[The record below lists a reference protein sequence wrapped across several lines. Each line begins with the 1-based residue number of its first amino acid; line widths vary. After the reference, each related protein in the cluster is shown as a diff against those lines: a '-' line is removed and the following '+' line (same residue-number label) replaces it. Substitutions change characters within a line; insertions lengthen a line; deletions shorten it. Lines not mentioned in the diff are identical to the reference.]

1 MVVMLFW
8 TFWCLAA
15 FVGSATLTGQLVTW
29 TLSRGLLDIPND
41 RSSHTRPTPRGGGL
55 AIVAVMM
62 LAALLTCGLYPQS
75 AGIIAAVALPAAA
88 IAAVSWLDDL
98 KPVQNRTRFGVH
110 LGAAIAATA
119 LLGPLPAVQ
128 LGSLGSLDFGAAAW
142 PLTILWI
149 VGLTNAFNFMDG
161 IDGIAGIT
169 AAAAGCGLAA
179 AAAAVGAPPTGALAA
194 ALAGAALGFLA
205 HNWQPAKIFM
215 GDVGSAFCGFM
226 LAVIPLAA
234 PAGLREKLV
243 PVVVAALWPF
253 LLDTTFTLLRRA
265 IRRENIFQAHRTHL
279 YQRLTVAGWSHRSV
293 ARLYGM
299 LSAITAALA
308 AGPFIDPECRLA
320 ADNALLAMLL
330 AGAAGLAACV
340 FLAEK
345 TQSLRTEEPAS

>member
-1 MVVMLFW
+1 M
-8 TFWCLAA
+8 
-15 FVGSATLTGQLVTW
+15 
-29 TLSRGLLDIPND
+29 
-41 RSSHTRPTPRGGGL
+41 
-55 AIVAVMM
+55 
-62 LAALLTCGLYPQS
+62 
-75 AGIIAAVALPAAA
+75 
-88 IAAVSWLDDL
+88 SWLDDV
-98 KPVQNRTRFGVH
+98 KPVRNRTRFGIH

-119 LLGPLPAVQ
+119 FLGPLPAVQ
-128 LGSLGSLDFGAAAW
+128 LGSFGSLDFGAAAW

-179 AAAAVGAPPTGALAA
+179 AAAAAGAAPTAALAA

-205 HNWQPAKIFM
+205 YNWQPAKIFM

-226 LAVIPLAA
+226 LAVMPLAA

-243 PVVVAALWPF
+243 PVVVAVLWPF
-253 LLDTTFTLLRRA
+253 LLDTSFTLLRRA
-265 IRRENIFQAHRTHL
+265 INRENIFQAHRTHI

-299 LSAITAALA
+299 LSSVTAALA

-320 ADNALLAMLL
+320 ADNALLATILVG
-330 AGAAGLAACV
+330 AGGLAACV

-345 TQSLRTEEPAS
+345 GQSLRTEEHAS

>member
-1 MVVMLFW
+1 MAPMLFW
-8 TFWCLAA
+8 IFWCLAA
-15 FVGSATLTGQLVTW
+15 FAGSATLTGQLVTW
-29 TLSRGLLDIPND
+29 TRSRGLLDIPND

-62 LAALLTCGLYPQS
+62 LAALLTCGLYRQS

-88 IAAVSWLDDL
+88 IAAVSWLDDV
-98 KPVQNRTRFGVH
+98 KPVRNRTRFGIH
-110 LGAAIAATA
+110 LIAAIAATS

-128 LGSLGSLDFGAAAW
+128 LGSFGSLDFGAAAW

-179 AAAAVGAPPTGALAA
+179 AAAAAGAAPTGALAA

-205 HNWQPAKIFM
+205 YNWQPAKIFM

-226 LAVIPLAA
+226 LAVMPLAA

-243 PVVVAALWPF
+243 PVVVAVLWPF
-253 LLDTTFTLLRRA
+253 LLDTSFTLLRRA
-265 IRRENIFQAHRTHL
+265 INRENIFQAHRTHL

-299 LSAITAALA
+299 LSSVTAALA

-320 ADNALLAMLL
+320 ADNALLATLL
-330 AGAAGLAACV
+330 VGAGGLAACV

-345 TQSLRTEEPAS
+345 GQSLRTEEHAS